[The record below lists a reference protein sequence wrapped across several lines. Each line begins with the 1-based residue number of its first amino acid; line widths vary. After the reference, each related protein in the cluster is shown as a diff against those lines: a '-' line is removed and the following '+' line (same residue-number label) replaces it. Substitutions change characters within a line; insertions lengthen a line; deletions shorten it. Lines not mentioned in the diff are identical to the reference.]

1 MGTFI
6 SGFLLSIILLWVF
19 MSEEKIGTARID
31 ITGDSSGIEA
41 ATVKASESI
50 REMTRSARAEYRSL
64 SDIERKRID
73 TLMRQGQSLREA
85 LSGTRSASDL
95 LFNALKGLPIPI
107 AAGAGAIAALGIA
120 AAQGANEL
128 KELNTH
134 LIMTGNSAGFTVDQ
148 VSTMAARLDDLKG
161 ITRGAAVGALT
172 QAISNGKIAKDQIE
186 AVAETALRANQIL
199 GREVA
204 VTINEFAKLGDSPTE
219 SAAKLNKQ
227 HNFLTLELYEQIRAL
242 EQQGHSQE
250 AASLAQEALTRVT
263 KERLNEVEQS
273 LGFVERAWNAAGRMA
288 SDAWDK
294 FKGLGRE
301 STAREIIAAQ
311 EQQIQDYLN
320 NIESYSRYG
329 AWAGMSDADVDAL
342 KGLDGSSRKSLKES
356 LGGWREGEAAK
367 AQAMAEL
374 AGSEFTADAQG
385 RNAADAQRKIEASES
400 WRKQG
405 EQVRSR
411 QQQREKEI
419 ADAKKWAADIGA
431 TEEDLAKRIAQINE
445 KYKDRKTGGGSGPK
459 NDEATRLLQSYQQ
472 QEASLRAQ
480 LQVNDKLGTHQKR
493 LVEFEQQIVDLKTKK
508 TLTADERSLL
518 LNEGKLRAQLKI
530 NASLEQ
536 EQETHQAIVK
546 VQERSAQ
553 IIEQMASS
561 RDNTNAQYQ
570 RELDAYGM
578 GDKAMQRLQD
588 QRSIYKEF
596 ERYQRQLANATDFS
610 KAGAAA
616 QYAEETAKIEAE
628 LQRRLLMQQNYYA
641 TIDEMQGSW
650 LLGANHGLANYAD
663 EAANAFQAMSSLA
676 NQSFKSME
684 DSLVTLGHKGKLSF
698 SDMTDSII
706 RDMIRM
712 TVQQNITGPLAGL
725 FSGFLGGVG
734 APDTSYA
741 PAHGYSGGGYTGD
754 GNKYDP
760 AGIVHKGEGVL
771 SADEVKAIGGEAGFN
786 ALRQSIMG
794 KRHADG
800 GMASKPMLPLAAM
813 RKPADSQGLDV
824 VINNYGNNKVT
835 AKEETSRGADGQ
847 MLKRLVISVLQE
859 ELSSGSTST
868 GRVMTN
874 VWGGKART

>member
-1 MGTFI
+1 
-6 SGFLLSIILLWVF
+6 

-31 ITGDSSGIEA
+31 ITGDSKGIEA
-41 ATVKASESI
+41 ATARASESI
-50 REMTRSARAEYRSL
+50 REMNRSARAEYRSL
-64 SDIERKRID
+64 SEVERKRVD
-73 TLMRQGQSLREA
+73 ALMRQGQSLRDA
-85 LSGTRSASDL
+85 LRGTKSASDV
-95 LFNALKGLPIPI
+95 LFDALKGLPVPI
-107 AAGAGAIAALGIA
+107 AAGAGAIAAMGIA
-120 AAQGANEL
+120 AAQGASEL

-161 ITRGAAVGALT
+161 ITRGAAAEALT

-242 EQQGHSQE
+242 EQQGRAQE

-301 STAREIIAAQ
+301 STAREIISSQ
-311 EQQIQDYLN
+311 EKQ
-320 NIESYSRYG
+320 IESYLSEIANHSRFG
-329 AWAGMSDADVDAL
+329 AWEGMSSKDVDAL
-342 KGLDGSSRKSLKES
+342 RGVDNSTKAGLKET
-356 LGGWREGEAAK
+356 LGALGEARAAL
-367 AQAMAEL
+367 AQSMAEL

-431 TEEDLAKRIAQINE
+431 TEEDLAKRISQINE

-561 RDNTNAQYQ
+561 RDNTNSQYQ

-663 EAANAFQAMSSLA
+663 EAANAFLNTSNLV
-676 NQSFKSME
+676 NKSFKSME
-684 DSLVTLGHKGKLSF
+684 DSLVEFARTGKLSF
-698 SDMTDSII
+698 SDLADSVI
-706 RDMIRM
+706 RDLMRIMI
-712 TVQQNITGPLAGL
+712 QQSVMGPLASMFGGL
-725 FSGFLGGVG
+725 FDGGAGTGNLTGGSLSGATWFGTPAVGGNG
-734 APDTSYA
+734 L
-741 PAHGYSGGGYTGD
+741 SGLAKLWSGGYTGD
-754 GNKYDP
+754 GGKYDP

-771 SADEVKAIGGEAGFN
+771 NADEIRAIGGEAGFN
-786 ALRQSIMG
+786 ALRQSIRGIGHSM
-794 KRHADG
+794 G
-800 GMASKPMLPLAAM
+800 GMASKPVATPQLMAPKQQPQQPINIYSTIHAA
-813 RKPADSQGLDV
+813 PGTNA
-824 VINNYGNNKVT
+824 
-835 AKEETSRGADGQ
+835 A
-847 MLKRLVISVLQE
+847 
-859 ELSSGSTST
+859 ELSAMLDQRDKQLRYQIYEEILR
-868 GRVMTN
+868 GRVE
-874 VWGGKART
+874 V

>member
-1 MGTFI
+1 
-6 SGFLLSIILLWVF
+6 

-31 ITGDSSGIEA
+31 ITGDSKGIEA

-64 SDIERKRID
+64 SDVERKRID

-95 LFNALKGLPIPI
+95 LFNTLKGLPIPI
-107 AAGAGAIAALGIA
+107 AAGAGAIAAMGLA
-120 AAQGANEL
+120 AYQGATEL

-134 LIMTGNSAGFTVDQ
+134 LIMTGNAAGVTVDQ
-148 VSTMAARLDDLKG
+148 VSAMAARLDDLEG
-161 ITRGAAVGALT
+161 ITRGAAAGALT
-172 QAISNGKIAKDQIE
+172 QVISNGKIAQNQIE
-186 AVAETALRANQIL
+186 AVAETALRANHVL
-199 GREVA
+199 GREMSA
-204 VTINEFAKLGDSPTE
+204 TINEFAKMWDAPTE
-219 SAAKLNKQ
+219 GAAKLNKQ
-227 HNFLTLELYEQIRAL
+227 YNFLTLEVYEQIRAL
-242 EQQGHSQE
+242 EQQGRTQE
-250 AASLAQEALTRVT
+250 AASLAQGTLNRVT
-263 KERLNEVEQS
+263 QERLNEVEQS
-273 LGFVERAWNAAGRMA
+273 LGFVERAWKAAGAMA
-288 SDAWDK
+288 GDAWDK

-301 STAREIIAAQ
+301 STAREIISSQ
-311 EQQIQDYLN
+311 EKQ
-320 NIESYSRYG
+320 IESYLSEIANYSRFG
-329 AWAGMSDADVDAL
+329 AWEGMSSKDVDAL
-342 KGLDGSSRKSLKES
+342 RGVDNSTKAGLKET
-356 LGGWREGEAAK
+356 LGALWEARAAL
-367 AQAMAEL
+367 AQRTAEL

-431 TEEDLAKRIAQINE
+431 TEEDLAKRITQINE
-445 KYKDRKTGGGSGPK
+445 KYKDRKTGGGRGAR

-480 LQVNDKLGTHQKR
+480 LQSNDKLGANQKR

-536 EQETHQAIVK
+536 EQEAHKAIVK

-610 KAGAAA
+610 KAGAAQ

-641 TIDEMQGSW
+641 TVDELQSSW

-663 EAANAFQAMSSLA
+663 EAANAFLA
-676 NQSFKSME
+676 TSNLVNKSFKSME
-684 DSLVTLGHKGKLSF
+684 DSLVEFTRTGKLSF
-698 SDMTDSII
+698 SDLADSVI
-706 RDMIRM
+706 RDLLRIMI
-712 TVQQNITGPLAGL
+712 QQSVMGPLAGIFGGL
-725 FSGFLGGVG
+725 LGGGAGTGNLTGGSLSGATWAGSSSVG
-734 APDTSYA
+734 GGLTGLAKLWA
-741 PAHGYSGGGYTGD
+741 NGGYTGD
-754 GNKYDP
+754 GGKYEP
-760 AGIVHKGEGVL
+760 AGVVHKGEGVL
-771 SADEVKAIGGEAGFN
+771 SADEVRAIGGEAGFN
-786 ALRQSIMG
+786 ALRKSILG
-794 KRHADG
+794 RGYASG
-800 GMASKPMLPLAAM
+800 GIVSGSALPASTFVRPHETTAQQP
-813 RKPADSQGLDV
+813 SISVQI
-824 VINNYGNNKVT
+824 INNSSQPVT
-835 AKEETSRGADGQ
+835 ASQPKITMDALRGVVVDI
-847 MLKRLVISVLQE
+847 MLEDDRKNGPYARQRQL
-859 ELSSGSTST
+859 
-868 GRVMTN
+868 R
-874 VWGGKART
+874 GG